1 MVFEPFLK
9 RLADRGHNLTVA
21 SFFPI
26 RDPPPN
32 VHEISFQGIYE
43 IRLECIDLN
52 NFENEN
58 IFYRVPILGSVAKQI
73 LPLQPFA
80 NGAVKICERL
90 LDFQPL
96 LEALKGDYDLVIV
109 ENFMGDCMLGLSY
122 AYGIKA
128 PIIALLSGT
137 RMPWTMERVGAVDNP
152 SYVPTITTS
161 FTSQMSF
168 TQRLENSLVSI
179 GLREWFNREIL
190 IKERKILEKKFG
202 NIPDLR
208 ELGKNMSVILLNS
221 LHVLSGAMPL
231 VPGLV
236 EVGGMHLSSERKPI
250 PQRCVL
256 GFKLGTPKVTS
267 KCYPLRY
274 HRFNFNKYYTFYF

>member
-250 PQRCVL
+250 PQVFVVVEYIYL
-256 GFKLGTPKVTS
+256 
-267 KCYPLRY
+267 
-274 HRFNFNKYYTFYF
+274 